1 MAEEV
6 RAEVTAGVAEMRSK
20 HGIAPGLAV
29 VLVGDDP
36 ASGIYVRRKQQAA
49 TEVGMESEV
58 VRLPADTT
66 ERDVLSNVRRL
77 NGDARIHGILVQL
90 PLPDQIDENTV
101 IESIDPNK
109 DVDGLHPL
117 NMGKL
122 MGGRPS
128 FVPATPAAVQEILV
142 RSGFDPSG
150 KQIVVLG
157 RSNIVGKP
165 VANLL
170 MQRADGANAT
180 VTVCHTRTNNLAAIT
195 SQADIIVAAIGQPR
209 YLTADMVKDGVVV
222 IDVGINQIDAP
233 ERRRGYRLVGDVD
246 YDGVS
251 KKAAAITPVPGGVG
265 PMTIAMLLQSTLKAT
280 RLFIHPELRASQTQ
294 GQPQLS

>member
-1 MAEEV
+1 MTAEVISGTRMAEEV
-6 RAEVTAGVAEMRSK
+6 RAEVAAGVAEMRSK

-109 DVDGLHPL
+109 DVDGPPPAEH
-117 NMGKL
+117 GQVD
-122 MGGRPS
+122 GRTTQR
-128 FVPATPAAVQEILV
+128 FVPATPAAIQEILWCA
-142 RSGFDPSG
+142 P
-150 KQIVVLG
+150 
-157 RSNIVGKP
+157 
-165 VANLL
+165 
-170 MQRADGANAT
+170 NAT
-180 VTVCHTRTNNLAAIT
+180 PRDGGSSSWGGRT
-195 SQADIIVAAIGQPR
+195 S
-209 YLTADMVKDGVVV
+209 
-222 IDVGINQIDAP
+222 
-233 ERRRGYRLVGDVD
+233 
-246 YDGVS
+246 S
-251 KKAAAITPVPGGVG
+251 
-265 PMTIAMLLQSTLKAT
+265 
-280 RLFIHPELRASQTQ
+280 ASPSRTC
-294 GQPQLS
+294 